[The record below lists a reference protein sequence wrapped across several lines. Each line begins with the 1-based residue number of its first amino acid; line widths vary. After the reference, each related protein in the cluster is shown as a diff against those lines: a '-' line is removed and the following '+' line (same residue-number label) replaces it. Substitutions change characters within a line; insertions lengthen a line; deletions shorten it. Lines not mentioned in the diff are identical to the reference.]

1 MVRRLPAAAWILGFL
16 LAAAV
21 TESTPA
27 AEPAW
32 DAKAAVQ
39 YLDARA
45 EEWLRWSGAAR
56 GQGTVCLS
64 CHTALPFALARPVLG
79 ESAVEKQLLANV
91 VKRVQNWDKIVA
103 DAEAGEAPFVP
114 FYPNRR
120 KPSALGTEAVLNALV
135 LA

>member
-1 MVRRLPAAAWILGFL
+1 MNRLCLL
-16 LAAAV
+16 LAAA
-21 TESTPA
+21 SPGFASA
-27 AEPAW
+27 AEPAFNPQ
-32 DAKAAVQ
+32 AAVQ

-45 EEWLRWSGAAR
+45 DEWLRWSGAAR

-64 CHTALPFALARPVLG
+64 CHTTLPFALARPVLG
-79 ESAVEKQLLANV
+79 ESAVEKQLLDNV
-91 VKRVQNWDKIVA
+91 GKRVQNWDKIVA